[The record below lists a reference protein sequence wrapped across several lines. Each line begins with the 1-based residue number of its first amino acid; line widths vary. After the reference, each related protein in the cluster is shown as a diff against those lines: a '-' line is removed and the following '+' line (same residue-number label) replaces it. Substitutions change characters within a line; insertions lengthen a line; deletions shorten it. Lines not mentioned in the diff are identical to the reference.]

1 MSKILLAILVIIKI
15 FTQIVSESVSEID
28 APKMSIQSRRKVM
41 QENFEEI
48 KLIKQKE
55 ELVKIEKENEV
66 KEEDNLQQYE
76 IQEENEVKE
85 EDNLQQCEIQEEINK
100 QWVTFELSA
109 YCPCEYCCDTYT
121 GITASGLNVEVGM
134 CAAPDNIPFDS
145 ICVIPELGMELNI
158 QDRGGYI
165 VNTYDGLVRL
175 DVYCSSHE
183 EALEFGRRIVEGY
196 IICP

>member
-1 MSKILLAILVIIKI
+1 MSKILIAILIIIKI

-48 KLIKQKE
+48 KSTKQKE
-55 ELVKIEKENEV
+55 ELVKIEENEI
-66 KEEDNLQQYE
+66 KEEN
-76 IQEENEVKE
+76 NS
-85 EDNLQQCEIQEEINK
+85 QQCENQEEINK

-145 ICVIPELGMELNI
+145 ICVIPELGMELNV
-158 QDRGGYI
+158 QDRGDYI
-165 VNTYDGLVRL
+165 INTYDGLVRL
-175 DVYCSSHE
+175 DVYCNSHE
-183 EALEFGRRIVEGY
+183 ETLEFGRRVVEGY
-196 IICP
+196 IVYS

>member
-1 MSKILLAILVIIKI
+1 MSKSLLAILVAIQIS
-15 FTQIVSESVSEID
+15 TQIVSESVSEID
-28 APKMSIQSRRKVM
+28 ASKISIQSRRKVM

-48 KLIKQKE
+48 KSTKQKE
-55 ELVKIEKENEV
+55 EL
-66 KEEDNLQQYE
+66 
-76 IQEENEVKE
+76 
-85 EDNLQQCEIQEEINK
+85 NK

-145 ICVIPELGMELNI
+145 ICVIPELNMKLNV

-165 VNTYDGLVRL
+165 INTYDGLVRL
-175 DVYCSSHE
+175 DIYCNSHE
-183 EALEFGRRIVEGY
+183 EALKFGRRIIEGY
-196 IICP
+196 VIYP

>member
-1 MSKILLAILVIIKI
+1 MMKFMLIGLLIN
-15 FTQIVSESVSEID
+15 SVLQSIPMPASEI
-28 APKMSIQSRRKVM
+28 V
-41 QENFEEI
+41 EEI
-48 KLIKQKE
+48 EVINRKQEFKNIFE
-55 ELVKIEKENEV
+55 KIEERKLVQEEITEEEIETFENEEII
-66 KEEDNLQQYE
+66 EED
-76 IQEENEVKE
+76 VP
-85 EDNLQQCEIQEEINK
+85 EEINK

-145 ICVIPELGMELNI
+145 ICVIPELGMELNV

-175 DVYCSSHE
+175 DVYCNSHE
-183 EALEFGRRIVEGY
+183 EALEFGRRVIEGY
-196 IICP
+196 VIYP

>member
-1 MSKILLAILVIIKI
+1 MSKSLLAILVAIQIS
-15 FTQIVSESVSEID
+15 TQIVSESVSEID
-28 APKMSIQSRRKVM
+28 ASKMSIQSRRKVM

-48 KLIKQKE
+48 KLTKQKE
-55 ELVKIEKENEV
+55 ELVKIE
-66 KEEDNLQQYE
+66 
-76 IQEENEVKE
+76 EENEIKE
-85 EDNLQQCEIQEEINK
+85 ENDLQQCENQEEINK

-145 ICVIPELGMELNI
+145 ICVIPELGIELNV

-165 VNTYDGLVRL
+165 INTYDGLVRL
-175 DVYCSSHE
+175 DVYCNSHE
-183 EALEFGRRIVEGY
+183 EALEFGRRVIEGY
-196 IICP
+196 IVYP

>member
-1 MSKILLAILVIIKI
+1 MMKFMLIGLLIN
-15 FTQIVSESVSEID
+15 SVLQSIPMPASEI
-28 APKMSIQSRRKVM
+28 V
-41 QENFEEI
+41 EEI
-48 KLIKQKE
+48 EVINRRQEFENVFK
-55 ELVKIEKENEV
+55 KIEERKLVQEEITEEEIETFENEEII
-66 KEEDNLQQYE
+66 EED
-76 IQEENEVKE
+76 VP
-85 EDNLQQCEIQEEINK
+85 EEINK

-145 ICVIPELGMELNI
+145 ICVIPELGMELNV

-175 DVYCSSHE
+175 DVYCNSHE
-183 EALEFGRRIVEGY
+183 EALEFGRRVVEGY
-196 IICP
+196 IVYP